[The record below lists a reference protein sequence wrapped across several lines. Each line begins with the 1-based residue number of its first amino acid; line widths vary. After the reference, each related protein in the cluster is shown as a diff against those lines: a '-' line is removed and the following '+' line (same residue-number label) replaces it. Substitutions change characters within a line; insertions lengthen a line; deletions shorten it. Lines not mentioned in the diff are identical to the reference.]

1 MNFWMYFEYL
11 CKIHNIK
18 PNQVGKILNISSASI
33 TGWKQGSPPN
43 SERLVAIADYF
54 DVSTDFLL
62 GRSSSDPELSED
74 EKLLLQNYRR
84 SDERGKRRIQGIAE
98 EEAKEQDI

>member
-1 MNFWMYFEYL
+1 M
-11 CKIHNIK
+11 
-18 PNQVGKILNISSASI
+18 LNISSASI

-62 GRSSSDPELSED
+62 GRSASDRELSED

-84 SDERGKRRIQGIAE
+84 SDERGKRQIQRLAE
-98 EEAKEQDI
+98 DEAKEQ

>member
-11 CKIHNIK
+11 CKIHNLK
-18 PNQVGKILNISSASI
+18 PNQVGKMLNISSASI

-62 GRSSSDPELSED
+62 GRSSSDPEMTED

-84 SDERGKRRIQGIAE
+84 ADDRGKRQIQRLAE
-98 EEAKEQDI
+98 DEAKEQGI

>member
-1 MNFWMYFEYL
+1 M
-11 CKIHNIK
+11 
-18 PNQVGKILNISSASI
+18 LNISSASI

-62 GRSSSDPELSED
+62 GRSSSDPEMTED

-84 SDERGKRRIQGIAE
+84 ADDRGKRQIQRLAE
-98 EEAKEQDI
+98 DEAKEQGI